1 MTYNNL
7 ENKITSVSATWSS
20 VSATGLE
27 YTTLGLSSDVPHVDQ
42 IEVERIFTLDAATQA
57 AIDPYDLHRVFIL
70 TKTEFTL
77 NTGTSKLTGFTIVS
91 GARSYTCTRG
101 ALTGTSISIPSISS
115 SDLVTIR
122 RKTYS
127 INPYVSWVPGTR
139 LTSEQLNKQ
148 VQQLI
153 RLNQEIIYKLD
164 TEYVRTTDISGTSAP
179 SLTINNDLNLNGHSI
194 TGLASVTTTIEPAS
208 TVAAPK
214 GYVDTNFVNQSTA
227 QTSIG
232 GAKTFTG
239 AMTLSSTLN
248 VTGATTLSNNL
259 IVDTDV
265 LTANA
270 TTNRVGVGTT
280 SPAGTLGVVS
290 DMVIGN
296 QANTGTSG
304 TLRLISSSGV
314 NYIQSGQAAAGASSA
329 TLVVSPYGGGA
340 EFMRM
345 QSVGVGIGSI
355 GSSPVSRLHV
365 HEAAA
370 ATAVDIRLTSA
381 VTGATVADG
390 LALRLDTGGAAYLW
404 NYENTSLLFGTNA
417 TERMRI
423 DNNGN
428 VGIGTASPQAVLDLG
443 SGTQGRAITWSG
455 GTNANNNI
463 FSAYSAGGLVL
474 ASGAAPSTSADA
486 YVSPNSTSMGRAIVR
501 TDGFGANAGTVQFYT
516 NAASAITLGSVVTPT
531 ERMRI
536 TSAGRVG
543 IGTTTPGNLFVVSNG
558 GNEGLEFVPAVAAN
572 SSTIQSYNRT
582 TTTYN
587 NLDLRATDYTFKI
600 GTTDKAVLNASGNFL
615 LSGGTLGYTTG
626 SGGTVTQLTS
636 KSTPVTLN
644 KPSGTI
650 TMFTTT
656 SLAAGASVG
665 FVLNNS
671 LIEADD
677 VIVANHNAGGG
688 TANAYAVQVLT
699 ASAGSVVLRVT
710 NLTGGALAEAVKI
723 NFAIF
728 KAATT

>member
-27 YTTLGLSSDVPHVDQ
+27 YTTLGLSSDIPHVDQ

-179 SLTINNDLNLNGHSI
+179 SLTINNDLNLNGHTI

-214 GYVDTNFVNQSTA
+214 GYVDTNFVNKSTA
-227 QTSIG
+227 QTGIG

-239 AMTLSSTLN
+239 AMTLSSTLD

-329 TLVVSPYGGGA
+329 TLVVSPYGGGS

-355 GSSPVSRLHV
+355 GSSPVARLHV

-423 DNNGN
+423 DSSGN
-428 VGIGTASPQAVLDLG
+428 LGIGHTNPLGKLDLSG
-443 SGTQGRAITWSG
+443 QLRIRSSGTYSEPADSAGIVAYDSIGGDMTISARSSG
-455 GTNANNNI
+455 GNTAVA
-463 FSAYSAGGLVL
+463 FRTSAGG
-474 ASGAAPSTSADA
+474 SG
-486 YVSPNSTSMGRAIVR
+486 G
-501 TDGFGANAGTVQFYT
+501 
-516 NAASAITLGSVVTPT
+516 

-587 NLDLRATDYTFKI
+587 TLDLRATDYTFKI
-600 GTTDKAVLNASGNFL
+600 GTTDKAVLNSSGNFL
-615 LSGGTLGYTTG
+615 LSGGTLGYTAG